1 MDYQMNI
8 NYLRKELLI
17 HELVVRGVP
26 VEESTT
32 VEKLRAA
39 LRPLLKLE
47 KAGAFVYPPYSL
59 KFIDEKTLIRTLL
72 DEANDAIGTLSGE
85 NAQGKFLSTQSRLVH
100 LLNRV
105 NRIPD
110 SILST
115 EEQAER
121 TELLIDV
128 LAALDS
134 LETACKQDPH
144 LSVNF
149 KGSDEDLSRHS
160 SPAHNSTRN
169 HVCNVNVPPAKQSN
183 IQKWNLKFSGEIKK
197 LSVHNFLERVEEL
210 RLARNLS
217 TTQIFDSAVDL
228 FDGKALNWFRANR
241 NRFHDWTSLTNLL
254 RRHFEPPDYRARLF
268 KEILERTQDTSETIV
283 DYLSCMQALFRRYD
297 GLSEDAQLDI
307 LCRNLSPFY
316 STQLPVVRTLEELE
330 EECIKL
336 EVKKYRAESYV
347 PPSRRRQQFVEPDFA
362 YVGNEEPRPSTSEA
376 YVNENRDVAVGEV
389 SQDRHNGSSRNITCW
404 NCKKTGHLNR
414 DCPNPRKMHCYRCGA
429 PDVTIRTCPKCS
441 RSGNGSRRNQ

>member
-1 MDYQMNI
+1 
-8 NYLRKELLI
+8 
-17 HELVVRGVP
+17 
-26 VEESTT
+26 
-32 VEKLRAA
+32 
-39 LRPLLKLE
+39 
-47 KAGAFVYPPYSL
+47 
-59 KFIDEKTLIRTLL
+59 
-72 DEANDAIGTLSGE
+72 
-85 NAQGKFLSTQSRLVH
+85 
-100 LLNRV
+100 
-105 NRIPD
+105 
-110 SILST
+110 
-115 EEQAER
+115 
-121 TELLIDV
+121 
-128 LAALDS
+128 
-134 LETACKQDPH
+134 
-144 LSVNF
+144 
-149 KGSDEDLSRHS
+149 
-160 SPAHNSTRN
+160 
-169 HVCNVNVPPAKQSN
+169 
-183 IQKWNLKFSGEIKK
+183 
-197 LSVHNFLERVEEL
+197 
-210 RLARNLS
+210 
-217 TTQIFDSAVDL
+217 
-228 FDGKALNWFRANR
+228 
-241 NRFHDWTSLTNLL
+241 
-254 RRHFEPPDYRARLF
+254 
-268 KEILERTQDTSETIV
+268 
-283 DYLSCMQALFRRYD
+283 MQALFRRYD